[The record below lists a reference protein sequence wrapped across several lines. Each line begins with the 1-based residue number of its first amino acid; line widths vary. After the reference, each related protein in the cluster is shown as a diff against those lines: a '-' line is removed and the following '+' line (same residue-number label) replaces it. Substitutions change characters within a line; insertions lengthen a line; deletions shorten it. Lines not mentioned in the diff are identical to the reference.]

1 MLIAAS
7 KKSYTDIFADS
18 LSYTLGTSFSCYP
31 DRPVLSVINLPISVC
46 RKKNG
51 EFITKEHSRSSLDGK
66 LQSSTDL
73 VECFLKLG
81 NAEIVEPQN
90 QILVEKSSEE
100 PD

>member
-1 MLIAAS
+1 MQWTFTI
-7 KKSYTDIFADS
+7 KQRDWKQF
-18 LSYTLGTSFSCYP
+18 
-31 DRPVLSVINLPISVC
+31 VC

-90 QILVEKSSEE
+90 QIAVEKSSEE